1 MDAHP
6 AAHTGRNVA
15 TSRNLWN
22 PSTMAAPLI
31 MNRPGMSGDSSSWKG
46 WGHVR
51 WFIEEVPAGAA

>member
-31 MNRPGMSGDSSSWKG
+31 TNVEREL
-46 WGHVR
+46 R
-51 WFIEEVPAGAA
+51 A